1 LATGISEIQT
11 YWVNISIG
19 AAFHDLSI
27 VLQNCHDAP
36 VNRVARG
43 ERKVAGAS
51 YVYGTWTKVTH
62 TLLFHSLFLRIE

>member
-1 LATGISEIQT
+1 MATRISEIQT

-27 VLQNCHDAP
+27 MLQNCRDAS
-36 VNRVARG
+36 VSKVARG

-51 YVYGTWTKVTH
+51 YVYKNIDKSII
-62 TLLFHSLFLRIE
+62 LLHFIHYFL